1 MKIECVKSECC
12 TNYDDVATSCFLQQL
27 ISLLL
32 CEDTNSVIVFSLI
45 CQTNI
50 SEDRQVIQL
59 HPGPRN
65 RVSWST
71 YFAYRCC
78 SGQMLVDR
86 PTKNGLIWIH
96 LRIKSLTYSW
106 LWNII
111 PGYCHFMRIS
121 CRNITQRPVQ
131 RIHIHFPCLRHLWS
145 NDHVTYEKSRELFKG
160 KLL

>member
-1 MKIECVKSECC
+1 MKIECVIIWMLYKLHWCW
-12 TNYDDVATSCFLQQL
+12 NILL
-27 ISLLL
+27 IYSNSFHSFYVKIQTVSL
-32 CEDTNSVIVFSLI
+32 SSKLI
-45 CQTNI
+45 L
-50 SEDRQVIQL
+50 SEDRQFIQL

-96 LRIKSLTYSW
+96 HRIKSLTYSW

-111 PGYCHFMRIS
+111 PGNCHFMRIS

-145 NDHVTYEKSRELFKG
+145 NDHVTYEKSRELSKG